1 MSYLVPVLFY
11 LFAAGLLFA
20 AVKVVTAKNPVK
32 AALWLVLGFTFA
44 AAQWILMQAVFLG
57 ILLLLVY
64 VGAVMVLFLFVI
76 MLLNIDIETMRAGFW
91 KNLPLSFLVGIAV
104 SLLLILILVNPQSGI
119 ASINQFKDL
128 PADYNSVK
136 AIGHLLYSHAYVVAF
151 ELAAVLLLL
160 GMVAA
165 IALVQRRKVISK
177 RIAPKDQVK
186 VDPRVGRIQVL
197 ENFPE
202 SELSKEVEEDNT
214 QSKDKSDPKLV
225 LPEHKARNP

>member
-136 AIGHLLYSHAYVVAF
+136 AIGHLLYSNAYVVAF

-202 SELSKEVEEDNT
+202 SELSKEVKEGNT